1 MIIKLKSVVK
11 GNSARIEN
19 KTELMEVMINE
30 DILNPRNESI
40 AIGFRNETSSGIV
53 ELTPAEFE
61 KVYDAIKGRIHLI
74 KGLKRL
80 YASGA
85 IKLEG

>member
-1 MIIKLKSVVK
+1 MIIKLKSVLK
-11 GNSARIEN
+11 GNSLRIEN

-40 AIGFRNETSSGIV
+40 ALGFRNETSSGIV

-61 KVYDAIKGRIHLI
+61 EIYDTIKNRIHLI
-74 KGLKRL
+74 KGFKRL
-80 YASGA
+80 SGSGA
-85 IKLEG
+85 INLEG